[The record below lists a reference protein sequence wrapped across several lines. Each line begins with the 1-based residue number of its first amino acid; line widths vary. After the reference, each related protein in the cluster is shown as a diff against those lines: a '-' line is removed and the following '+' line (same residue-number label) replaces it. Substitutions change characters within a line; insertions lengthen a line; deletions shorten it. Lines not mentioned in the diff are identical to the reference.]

1 MIVINLF
8 LNGEATKAPD
18 SVTVAA
24 FLDGLGLPQKGVAVE
39 RNREIVP
46 RSSFGST
53 ILAEGDRIEIVQFVG
68 GG

>member
-1 MIVINLF
+1 MNLF
-8 LNGEATKAPD
+8 VNGEATTAPD
-18 SVTVAA
+18 SVTVAS
-24 FLDGLGLPQKGVAVE
+24 FLEGLGLPQKGVAVE

>member
-1 MIVINLF
+1 MNLF
-8 LNGEATKAPD
+8 VNGEATEAPD

-24 FLDGLGLPQKGVAVE
+24 FLEGMGLPQKGVAVE

>member
-1 MIVINLF
+1 MNLF
-8 LNGEATKAPD
+8 LNGEARTTPD

-24 FLDGLGLPQKGVAVE
+24 FLEGLGLPQKGVAVE

-46 RSSFGST
+46 KSAYAST
-53 ILAEGDRIEIVQFVG
+53 ILADGDRIEIVQFVG

>member
-1 MIVINLF
+1 MNLF
-8 LNGEATKAPD
+8 VNGEATTAPD

-24 FLDGLGLPQKGVAVE
+24 FLESMGLPQKGVAVE

-46 RSSFGST
+46 KSAYGAT

>member
-1 MIVINLF
+1 MNLI
-8 LNGEATKAPD
+8 LNGEATTAPD

-24 FLDGLGLPQKGVAVE
+24 FLEGLGLPQKGVAVE

-46 RSSFGST
+46 RSTFGST

>member
-1 MIVINLF
+1 MNLF
-8 LNGEATKAPD
+8 VNGEAKTAPD

-24 FLDGLGLPQKGVAVE
+24 FLEALGLPQKGVAVE

-46 RSSFGST
+46 KSRYADT
-53 ILAEGDRIEIVQFVG
+53 VLAEGDRIEIVQFVG